1 MARLRIDNRPNIS
14 AGQDHATA
22 HRNLALNRTKCGS
35 HICEGSD
42 GGNRPLNR
50 LALELARSKVSVIDN
65 DRGTAALEVNVG
77 KVCELHHLLN
87 LRRTQ
92 LVRSSQ
98 RIKLRARI
106 ERCASDGTV
115 EEPSVEEA
123 VAELSRNPRADATLP
138 A

>member
-1 MARLRIDNRPNIS
+1 MARLRIDNRPNVS
-14 AGQDHATA
+14 AGQDHTTT
-22 HRNLALNRTKCGS
+22 HRNLALNGAQCGS
-35 HICEGSD
+35 HICESSN

-92 LVRSSQ
+92 LVSSGQ
-98 RIKLRARI
+98 SIELRASI
-106 ERCASDGTV
+106 ERCARDGAV
-115 EEPSVEEA
+115 EQSSVKEA
-123 VAELSRNPRADATLP
+123 VAELCRNSCADATLP